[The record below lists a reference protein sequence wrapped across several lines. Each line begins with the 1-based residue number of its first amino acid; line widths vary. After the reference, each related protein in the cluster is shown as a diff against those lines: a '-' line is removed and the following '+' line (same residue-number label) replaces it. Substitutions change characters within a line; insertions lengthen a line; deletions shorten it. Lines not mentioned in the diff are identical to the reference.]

1 MSLVAE
7 ASTGAESI
15 IKFREHLPNITLTPQ
30 QPQNEE
36 RPDNLKNPKPSLNGG
51 LNEWATLASDKSYDN
66 R

>member
-51 LNEWATLASDKSYDN
+51 LNE
-66 R
+66 